1 MNAKNIDTVSLDG
14 GCLCFDFINT
24 VNSWEPTVG
33 QDYLVDFEDFIK
45 FLRRRDRPV
54 TDEYAAGLMRLY
66 KKDKELCETF
76 LDRIKVVRSF
86 LYNFF
91 AVIAENKLPDEDQI
105 ATFNELQQEM
115 FKSLKTDYSDE
126 GLKSKLIFVADL
138 SSATHPIIKSAYD
151 ILNNENLSKI
161 KSCPECGWLFLDMT
175 KNQKKIYCNPQYCGS
190 AVKMRK
196 YYKKKRNSGL
206 SG

>member
-45 FLRRRDRPV
+45 FLKRRGNPI
-54 TDEYAAGLMRLY
+54 TDEYAAGLIHLY
-66 KKDKELCETF
+66 EEDKEVGETF
-76 LDRIKVVRSF
+76 LGRIKAVRTF

-91 AVIAENKLPDEDQI
+91 VVIAENKLPDEEQI

-115 FKSLKTDYSDE
+115 FKSLTTGYSDE
-126 GLKSKLIFVADL
+126 GLKSKLIFGADL

-151 ILNNENLSKI
+151 ILNHEDVSKI
-161 KSCPECGWLFLDMT
+161 KQCPECGWLFLDVT

-196 YYKKKRNSGL
+196 YYKKKRSSGP
-206 SG
+206 SS